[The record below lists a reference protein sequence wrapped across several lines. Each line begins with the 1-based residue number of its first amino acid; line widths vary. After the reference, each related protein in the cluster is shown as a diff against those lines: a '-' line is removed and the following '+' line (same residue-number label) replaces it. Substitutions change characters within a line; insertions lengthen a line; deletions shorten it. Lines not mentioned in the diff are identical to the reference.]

1 RPPALWRRIRR
12 GRAPGSALRALREA
26 RPLAQKRAN
35 RLRQLSAVLDP
46 LVERRLVDSHLAG
59 GRLVRPQRLEEAS
72 IPPAP
77 RIRGDDAVVGS
88 LLGTGPGQT
97 NVNRHSRFLTSGASR
112 NAMPLGSRPSYPPEG
127 PLSRQAAGD
136 RAEKNLQV
144 PVREAQ
150 PGPDEEVAAHAKAA
164 RDRVPP
170 RPGEGVVEPDGQV
183 EVRNDREVG
192 VGANAG
198 EARLGPRKV
207 EGVQREGEAVVEE

>member
-1 RPPALWRRIRR
+1 
-12 GRAPGSALRALREA
+12 
-26 RPLAQKRAN
+26 
-35 RLRQLSAVLDP
+35 
-46 LVERRLVDSHLAG
+46 
-59 GRLVRPQRLEEAS
+59 
-72 IPPAP
+72 AP
-77 RIRGDDAVVGS
+77 RSSGDDAVVGS

-112 NAMPLGSRPSYPPEG
+112 NEMPLGSRPSYPPEG

-144 PVREAQ
+144 LVREAQ

-207 EGVQREGEAVVEE
+207 EGVQREGEAVVEEVEVEAEAPGRFDQAEADGQKRIAFGQLDRELEDVRGGPDLLVGRLVLSGRAAQHRLPPHDAQRIVHDLEEEKLV